1 MKIELMPDQ
10 ALPFPSILQ
19 SQCDAGWSKSSVF
32 APLLSS
38 LRSLSFAVR
47 AGIEAGG
54 GEAGLALF
62 LLSDCYARNLPL
74 AASRSRSARWGE
86 EGFEAA
92 AEEEEGLG
100 AQLMGLPCRGA
111 RGGRVLWCCVARGIS
126 VGVDPLISHRR
137 TPSHS
142 EAASLTDRGHYLQS
156 ASQNHR
162 HNLVFWNR

>member
-1 MKIELMPDQ
+1 VTL
-10 ALPFPSILQ
+10 AGANLPYS
-19 SQCDAGWSKSSVF
+19 
-32 APLLSS
+32 LLSFPHFVRF
-38 LRSLSFAVR
+38 RSRFG

-92 AEEEEGLG
+92 VEEEEGLG

-142 EAASLTDRGHYLQS
+142 EAASLTDRGRYLQS